1 LNKIKR
7 KKKYYAWLH
16 ILETLSEN
24 KYFLFLKINFISTK
38 DKKNINE
45 SKYFFQKLNEY
56 STIKKKSLS
65 KKG

>member
-7 KKKYYAWLH
+7 KKKHYAWLH

-38 DKKNINE
+38 DKK
-45 SKYFFQKLNEY
+45 KYK
-56 STIKKKSLS
+56 
-65 KKG
+65 